1 LVVKRALH
9 DLTTAILVTRNRRP
23 GINSTLSN
31 LAPKSKLNKFHLRA
45 PSLALTGRTAA
56 LIVFGMSRKIK
67 YILLCFALLNFTIAG
82 VSESAAYLDPG
93 TGSIIFQSIV
103 AVAATGLAVLATAWK
118 NVTGFFGGFFGRL
131 FNSNIEKHSDKE

>member
-1 LVVKRALH
+1 LVVKRAVH
-9 DLTTAILVTRNRRP
+9 DLTTAILVTLNRRP

-67 YILLCFALLNFTIAG
+67 YVLLCFALLNFTIAG
-82 VSESAAYLDPG
+82 VSNAAAYLDPG
-93 TGSIIFQSIV
+93 TGSIIFQSII
-103 AVAATGLAVLATAWK
+103 AVAATGLAVLATVWK
-118 NVTGFFGGFFGRL
+118 NIIGFFGGFFSRL
-131 FNSNIEKHSDKE
+131 FNSNTEKHSDKE

>member
-1 LVVKRALH
+1 LVVKRAVH
-9 DLTTAILVTRNRRP
+9 DLTAAILETLNRRP

-67 YILLCFALLNFTIAG
+67 YVLLCFALLNFTIAG
-82 VSESAAYLDPG
+82 MSEAAAYLDPG
-93 TGSIIFQSIV
+93 TGSIIFQSII
-103 AVAATGLAVLATAWK
+103 AVAATGLAVLATVWK
-118 NVTGFFGGFFGRL
+118 NITSFFGGFFGRL
-131 FNSNIEKHSDKE
+131 FNSNIGKHSDKE